1 MDFAQMGQLASSD
14 ERASTYSAFHRP
26 PLKTNARGARGEEE
40 ELTAF
45 PLRGCDCNAERLK
58 IQQES

>member
-1 MDFAQMGQLASSD
+1 MGQLATSEE
-14 ERASTYSAFHRP
+14 ERASTSTYSAFHRP